1 MVRKIMISLV
11 PIALAA
17 CVQEA
22 DQAGSPANAGRTEP
36 IGSTGGASAPQGS
49 PVRPVTLARLPD
61 SREGAGAAMS
71 GMLRVRQGCV
81 YIEGRDGSRL
91 LLGVTNPDIRW
102 DDRAQ
107 ALAVG
112 ERLIRDG
119 TAVEVG
125 GAEVSGA
132 GRGALAWREPRPG
145 HCDDTRIWIT
155 SAITVR

>member
-1 MVRKIMISLV
+1 MGRKTLISLV

-22 DQAGSPANAGRTEP
+22 EHTGSAANAGRIESP
-36 IGSTGGASAPQGS
+36 GPTGGASAPQSS
-49 PVRPVTLARLPD
+49 PDRPVTLARLPD

-71 GMLRVRQGCV
+71 GTLRVRRGCV
-81 YIEGRDGSRL
+81 YIEGRDGSLL

-102 DDRAQ
+102 NDGAQ

-112 ERLIRDG
+112 EWLIRDG
-119 TAVEVG
+119 NAVEVG
-125 GAEVSGA
+125 GAEVSGT
-132 GRGALAWREPRPG
+132 GRGSLVWREPRPS

-155 SAITVR
+155 SAISVR